1 MMATIALPAG
11 DMAFSNPEPELSVI
25 VPTLNEAGTVGTLL
39 AALAAQRDVA
49 LELLLCDGGSADGT
63 VALVRGRAG
72 DFPFPVTV
80 TETAPGRGRQMNAGA
95 AAARG
100 ATLLFLHADSILS
113 DPLALRQGLDH
124 LAAATRGDGRMAGHF
139 RLRFAGDGPSPLA
152 YRFYERK
159 ARLHRPGCTH
169 GDQGL
174 LIPRE
179 FFAQVGPFDEDLP
192 IMEDVRL
199 AERIAAAGTWV
210 LLPAEI
216 VTSARRFE
224 TEGLRE
230 RQTLNA
236 ILMNFAAI
244 GWQEGVEELVA
255 GYRSQDRSGR
265 LRLGPHLARIAGLT
279 MALTRRER
287 LRLWY
292 RTGGYVRGN
301 AWQIPFFLDVRN
313 ALRRGGDNDATPLL
327 SLHDRW
333 FDLLTDNPAGRAA
346 AALMVFL
353 WFRLTL
359 RREMRDC
366 PGIRRIP

>member
-1 MMATIALPAG
+1 
-11 DMAFSNPEPELSVI
+11 MAFSNPEPELSVI

-333 FDLLTDNPAGRAA
+333 FDPLTDNPAGRAA